1 MTEVKWVPRK
11 ELDRVILEILHDE
24 PLISAEE
31 LAGAIEWPESTVR
44 DALTRLEARGAVLGV
59 DMGATMRRRRR
70 FFLQLVGL
78 PIRSMQDGPVRSAGP
93 QAALDGLVKQAG
105 RLPMLEAFYH
115 LAPRL
120 CQASFVAPDAL
131 GISIHWQ
138 NHPHYPI
145 DTKNCGIRGQWTC
158 LPRRLSTTNP
168 LERSWTLWVANT
180 NFRRSKPRGH
190 SNFGIP
196 VSIKPRC
203 LAAFTLGRQYQR
215 QIVVLVGL

>member
-1 MTEVKWVPRK
+1 MTEAKDMTEVKWVPR
-11 ELDRVILEILHDE
+11 EDLDRVILEILHDE

-70 FFLQLVGL
+70 FFLQTGGL
-78 PIRSMQDGPVRSAGP
+78 PIRSMQDGPVRFAGP

-105 RLPMLEAFYH
+105 RLPMLEAFHH

-138 NHPHYPI
+138 NEPDAVGYMAHPECHA
-145 DTKNCGIRGQWTC
+145 GR
-158 LPRRLSTTNP
+158 
-168 LERSWTLWVANT
+168 A
-180 NFRRSKPRGH
+180 
-190 SNFGIP
+190 P
-196 VSIKPRC
+196 VDVPGTDPCRC
-203 LAAFTLGRQYQR
+203 LLRCAGWPHTGRRFDVCGCQR
-215 QIVVLVGL
+215 SMTSLPEVIKGVTRGTPS